1 MPFDLT
7 ALLDKEIGLAAAL
20 LFAIL
25 FFLNHIEKRGR
36 EETANVESLIREFN
50 SRIKELIEINDRR
63 LSESNANSQRIV
75 EIITTSNAARVKDLC
90 ESHEKLASLVTSSL
104 QEVVRI
110 NEHTQ
115 MIIESRTVRQ
125 IEHTKGDHA

>member
-125 IEHTKGDHA
+125 IEHTKGDNP